1 MTLIGLIDSWTTNP
15 LEVGPIY
22 PFVGSERLMMAGC
35 AAYFVAFMVWK
46 LSTESTKYAQRVRH
60 LREQDELTKALAVN
74 PVNHRLAEHNK
85 SLV

>member
-15 LEVGPIY
+15 LDVGPIY
-22 PFVGSERLMMAGC
+22 PFVGSERLMMAAC
-35 AAYFVAFMVWK
+35 AVYFVGFMVWK
-46 LSTESTKYAQRVRH
+46 LSSESRKYAQRVRH

-74 PVNHRLAEHNK
+74 PLNHRLAEHNK